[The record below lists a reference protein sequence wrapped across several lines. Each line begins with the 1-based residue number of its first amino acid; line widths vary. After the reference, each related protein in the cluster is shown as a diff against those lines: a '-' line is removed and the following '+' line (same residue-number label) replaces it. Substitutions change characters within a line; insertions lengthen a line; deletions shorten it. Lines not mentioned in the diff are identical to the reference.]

1 MNCWYVDDD
10 ADADLSEMSLFR
22 ADFLQDC
29 GRGRSCAVSFDIVC
43 PTTDVLVFFQ
53 KQTAKKKGS
62 FYHSGTGLA
71 KDFRMRAI
79 LGCSQLVAGL
89 HLALFVALCAT
100 TEGQRLPWI
109 KVYAK

>member
-53 KQTAKKKGS
+53 KQTAKKKGL
-62 FYHSGTGLA
+62 FIIQAQALQ
-71 KDFRMRAI
+71 KI
-79 LGCSQLVAGL
+79 LGCKP
-89 HLALFVALCAT
+89 F
-100 TEGQRLPWI
+100 
-109 KVYAK
+109 